1 MSALA
6 LLLLGAAPPG
16 PPTPPRVQTE
26 TTLSTAQ
33 AESRDEATPAFP
45 GEVEVVTVDVVVTD
59 ENGNPVTGLSRE
71 DFTVLD
77 EGDTRQI
84 VSFDVVTTEA
94 QDPIEP
100 PAPGAEPPPPPRRR
114 LVTNTGP
121 ESPGRTFVIFFDALN
136 LTPQDGVAAKAAIL
150 AFLDRGLRKGDRVM
164 LASTGGGAWWSTT
177 MPEGRPDLIAVLEGL
192 EGRRVY
198 DNAFERMA
206 DFEAMRIYQYRDI
219 MVGKRV
225 LSRWERYGILGTR
238 GQRDN
243 DRTIQE
249 IAVPGNI
256 DLFVE
261 SRAAE
266 TYLTARNRNHETF
279 VALERVLQPLTES
292 KDRKAV
298 ILASGGFIYDP
309 SERGYK
315 KVVETAREANA
326 AVYFVDAR
334 GLVDMP
340 GFFSAQFGAIIDER
354 DMLAAIADTSQEA
367 EGSVTLSRDTG
378 GFAVSS
384 TNDLA
389 DGIVRIGRES
399 SSYYL
404 LGFNP
409 TDVPRD
415 GEFREIKVKVRR
427 KDVTVR
433 ARRGYY
439 APSDTPEDS
448 NSLREYDPEIQAAL
462 DDPGSRAQ
470 IPLRMTYYVLQETG
484 LGRVRVLLA
493 ADADIS
499 AVEFTEGED
508 GRLMGAVDTLAVVA
522 RRENSEF
529 FRNDLKVDLARKP
542 GPVNSP
548 SWYTI
553 AREFDVPPGVYQAR
567 LVVRDTLSARVG
579 TVTLEFEVPPLDEL
593 RVTTPILTDQVQ
605 VDPATGAPRP
615 VVLARRTFPNDGSLY
630 CRFDVFGAQKEQR
643 TGMPYVTS
651 SHVLRRLG
659 GSVVSRG
666 GPSEIVPTSLGDLSR
681 LMQIPLNDAGP
692 GEYELLLTVRDEASG
707 REQLLVEPLTL
718 AAAPAS

>member
-1 MSALA
+1 VAAPALA
-6 LLLLGAAPPG
+6 LLLLGASPQEQTAPPPTSPAQSAQSETHAG
-16 PPTPPRVQTE
+16 PTPVFPR
-26 TTLSTAQ
+26 
-33 AESRDEATPAFP
+33 DI
-45 GEVEVVTVDVVVTD
+45 EVVTVDVVVTD
-59 ENGNPVTGLSRE
+59 KNGNPVTDLSRE

-77 EGDTRQI
+77 EGQPREI

-100 PAPGAEPPPPPRRR
+100 PAPGTEPSSPPRPR
-114 LVTNTGP
+114 LVTNTAP

-136 LTPQDGVAAKAAIL
+136 LSPQDGVAAKAAIL

-177 MPEGRPDLIAVLEGL
+177 MPEGRQDLIAVLEGL

-206 DFEAMRIYQYRDI
+206 DYEAMRIYQYRDI
-219 MVGKRV
+219 MIGKRV

-238 GQRDN
+238 GQREN
-243 DRTIQE
+243 DRTLQE
-249 IAVPGNI
+249 IAAPGNI

-266 TYLTARNRNHETF
+266 TYLMARNRNHETF

-298 ILASGGFIYDP
+298 ILVSGGFIYDP
-309 SERGYK
+309 SERGFK
-315 KVVETAREANA
+315 KVVETARKANA

-334 GLVDMP
+334 GLADMP

-367 EGSVTLSRDTG
+367 GGSVTLSRDTG
-378 GFAVSS
+378 GFAVAS

-404 LGFNP
+404 LAFNP
-409 TDVPRD
+409 TDIPRD
-415 GEFREIKVKVRR
+415 GEFREIDVKVRR
-427 KDVTVR
+427 KDTTVR

-439 APSDTPEDS
+439 APSDTPEDTE
-448 NSLREYDPEIQAAL
+448 SLRKYDPQIQAAL
-462 DDPGSRAQ
+462 DDPGTRDQ
-470 IPLRMTYYVLQETG
+470 IPLRMTYYILQETS
-484 LGRVRVLLA
+484 LDRVRVLLA

-499 AVEFTEGED
+499 AVEFTEGAD
-508 GRLMGAVDTLAVVA
+508 GRLTGAVDTLAVLA

-542 GPVNSP
+542 GPVRSP

-567 LVVRDTLSARVG
+567 LVLRDTASTRVG
-579 TVTLEFEVPPLDEL
+579 TVTLELEVPSLDEL
-593 RVTTPILTDQVQ
+593 RVTTPILTDQIQ
-605 VDPATGAPRP
+605 VDPGTGAPRP
-615 VVLARRTFPNDGSLY
+615 VVLARRTFRNDGSLY
-630 CRFDVFGAQKEQR
+630 CRFDVFGAQKEER

-651 SHVLRRLG
+651 SHVLRRRG
-659 GSVVSRG
+659 GGVVSQG

-681 LMQIPLNDAGP
+681 LMQIPLNDASP
-692 GEYELLLTVRDEASG
+692 GEYELLLTVRDETNG
-707 REQLLVEPLTL
+707 REQLFVEPLTL
-718 AAAPAS
+718 VETPTG